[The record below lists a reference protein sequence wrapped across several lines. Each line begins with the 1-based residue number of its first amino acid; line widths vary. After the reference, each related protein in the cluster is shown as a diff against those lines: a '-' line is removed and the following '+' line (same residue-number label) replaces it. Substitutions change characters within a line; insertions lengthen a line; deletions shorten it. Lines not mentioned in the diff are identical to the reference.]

1 MAEAYGPTYCTSALV
16 PESKLSH
23 RSESQYGF
31 VPKLSHH
38 GGKTE
43 KTIYSSKR
51 VLVLLSVFS
60 VFPLMMFLVAQQRV
74 MLSGLVRELAHRH
87 KAMTAARKFEK
98 LRHQKRGF

>member
-1 MAEAYGPTYCTSALV
+1 MAEAYGSTSCTSSLV

-31 VPKLSHH
+31 VPKLNHH

-43 KTIYSSKR
+43 KTR
-51 VLVLLSVFS
+51 V
-60 VFPLMMFLVAQQRV
+60 V
-74 MLSGLVRELAHRH
+74 MAGLVRELAHRH
-87 KAMTAARKFEK
+87 KAMTATRKFEK

>member
-1 MAEAYGPTYCTSALV
+1 MAEACGSTSCTSALV

-43 KTIYSSKR
+43 KTR
-51 VLVLLSVFS
+51 V
-60 VFPLMMFLVAQQRV
+60 V
-74 MLSGLVRELAHRH
+74 MAGLVRELAHRH